1 MALPIDR
8 LARVGA
14 TPDELAELE
23 RLPEAEQDSIAAQ
36 LVQVAESG
44 VRDFLDQHRAR
55 AEAASAPVETPETA
69 ETTDPPPEPP
79 EAVSEPDT
87 DKPAD
92 KPARASK

>member
-14 TPDELAELE
+14 TADELAELE
-23 RLPEAEQDSIAAQ
+23 ALPEAEQDSIAAR

-55 AEAASAPVETPETA
+55 AEAASAPLETPETL
-69 ETTDPPPEPP
+69 ETTDPSPEPP
-79 EAVSEPDT
+79 ETASEPDT
-87 DKPAD
+87 DKPAN
-92 KPARASK
+92 KPTRATK